1 VINERLHIPP
11 WIVEANLGHALV
23 GSAAVYNRSLHL
35 AERRRALERWMAD
48 IDTPAPLRPQAI
60 FAHGD
65 LADHLPPP
73 AAERLRRLRQH
84 VSDRHALIPNSQER
98 LAISEDRHMSARR
111 IEQLTGRRGAGGH
124 ELPETDHRV
133 KTERVNHAKLE
144 PRAKYLDELSTT
156 RGEDWRRAGL
166 RVARDRK
173 LVEGRTSAGHQMA
186 VSQDTDPEARQG
198 SDIDRGHSGPRGQG
212 PAIERRRSPHRGPTP
227 TLSLRTQA
235 HARAG
240 CLDRHAWGS

>member
-98 LAISEDRHMSARR
+98 LAISEDRHMSA
-111 IEQLTGRRGAGGH
+111 
-124 ELPETDHRV
+124 
-133 KTERVNHAKLE
+133 
-144 PRAKYLDELSTT
+144 
-156 RGEDWRRAGL
+156 
-166 RVARDRK
+166 
-173 LVEGRTSAGHQMA
+173 SA
-186 VSQDTDPEARQG
+186 
-198 SDIDRGHSGPRGQG
+198 
-212 PAIERRRSPHRGPTP
+212 
-227 TLSLRTQA
+227 
-235 HARAG
+235 
-240 CLDRHAWGS
+240 